1 MFETYRDKKIS
12 FSSLNSISSQ
22 KSFKLTQDKSTEDI
36 FLQELKEINEE
47 FGKYIRVDQVNF
59 IFEKN
64 KKENSLLKK
73 KVAYFTREVR
83 RYSKLNFNLR
93 RLLKKEILKKKK
105 RITNRMYTE
114 NTQTTEDL
122 QANNIE
128 NEKEKIL
135 KMYLNTLVFDKLQK
149 YLIYLKNMC
158 FLKQS

>member
-1 MFETYRDKKIS
+1 MTKRYLFH
-12 FSSLNSISSQ
+12 LNSISSQ

-59 IFEKN
+59 IFEQN

-93 RLLKKEILKKKK
+93 RLLNKEILKK
-105 RITNRMYTE
+105 
-114 NTQTTEDL
+114 
-122 QANNIE
+122 
-128 NEKEKIL
+128 NE
-135 KMYLNTLVFDKLQK
+135 
-149 YLIYLKNMC
+149 
-158 FLKQS
+158 